1 MKVKERADCEH
12 ELREKPGNLRGK
24 GQLSEDGGPGEGQVC
39 SWEEARGQESR
50 FQVRLWRADNSAVGP
65 GLQAGCGFPVSLKM
79 VETH

>member
-39 SWEEARGQESR
+39 SWEKAPGEGEQVPSETLEAGQFCSG
-50 FQVRLWRADNSAVGP
+50 A
-65 GLQAGCGFPVSLKM
+65 
-79 VETH
+79 